1 MALLTTALAAFMLV
15 VVEDDNYDKHS
26 GYGLGQLLLMK
37 GSYSANKFNGYWC
50 IPVEISRVSVSP
62 VVLTVTFR

>member
-1 MALLTTALAAFMLV
+1 
-15 VVEDDNYDKHS
+15 
-26 GYGLGQLLLMK
+26 MK

-62 VVLTVTFR
+62 VVLTVTFRWAQKTPAS